1 MTKPYEPPTLQPI
14 GSVAELTL
22 QPKNKVSN
30 PVSDGYLYQGAPI
43 NFS

>member
-1 MTKPYEPPTLQPI
+1 MQKSYEAPTLKLI

-22 QPKNKVSN
+22 QFKNKVSN
-30 PVSDGYLYQGAPI
+30 PVSDGFLYQGNPI